1 MGNQLL
7 LTLLYLVGI
16 TLLLIFNEAFY
27 RKLKIRGEM
36 TRKFAHMTATLSTTL
51 FPFLF
56 IDHWYILFLAVVF
69 FVLLFVSRNTR
80 HLRSIHDI
88 DRFSVG
94 SYLLPLSIY
103 LTFLISFRIG
113 DPFLFILPMLV
124 LAISDPLAGFF
135 GVSITIGN
143 SKIRIFSRTLEK
155 TYAGSLTFFISS
167 LLISIIALSIRNW
180 YLGMETFLLAVAVAL
195 VGTIVEMLSPKGSD
209 NLSVPLSIL
218 AVLAILN

>member
-1 MGNQLL
+1 
-7 LTLLYLVGI
+7 
-16 TLLLIFNEAFY
+16 
-27 RKLKIRGEM
+27 M
-36 TRKFAHMTATLSTTL
+36 TRKFAHMTATLSTTP

-56 IDHWYILFLAVVF
+56 NDHWYVLFLAGVF
-69 FVLLFVSRNTR
+69 FVLLFMSRNTR
-80 HLRSIHDI
+80 HLKSIHDI

-94 SYLLPLSIY
+94 SYMLPLSIY

-124 LAISDPLAGFF
+124 LAISDPLAGIF

-167 LLISIIALSIRNW
+167 LLISMIAISIRNW
-180 YLGMETFLLAVAVAL
+180 YLGIETFFLAGAVAL

-218 AVLAILN
+218 AVLVVLN